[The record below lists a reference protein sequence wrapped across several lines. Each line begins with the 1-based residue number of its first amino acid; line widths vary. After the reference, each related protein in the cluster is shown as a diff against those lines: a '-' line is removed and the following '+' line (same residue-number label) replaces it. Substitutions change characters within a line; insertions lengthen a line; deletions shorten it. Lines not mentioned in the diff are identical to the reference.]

1 MFTFI
6 SRKTR
11 AALKCFFFAKEI
23 KRILI
28 HSNENETFDS
38 FIGGVHASRVAAEVA
53 IVESAYPCRCTQ
65 CRNGAD
71 CFRFCWTKT
80 SPSLYLSLSLSLQSV
95 GDGRCLLYHF
105 TVVTDQLNN
114 MTFITLLSNRYL
126 THHGWFLVIL
136 LKGPKVRAV
145 YNRFFLSKGCW
156 KLCGRSSCH
165 PQLRGLVH
173 R

>member
-80 SPSLYLSLSLSLQSV
+80 SPSLSLSLSLY
-95 GDGRCLLYHF
+95 RCSRLV
-105 TVVTDQLNN
+105 TVDVYYT
-114 MTFITLLSNRYL
+114 ISLLSLINWIIWRLLPCYL
-126 THHGWFLVIL
+126 IDISRTMDD
-136 LKGPKVRAV
+136 
-145 YNRFFLSKGCW
+145 FLSFYWRDRKWEPFTIGFSYRRDVESYVEEVVAIPNCEA
-156 KLCGRSSCH
+156 
-165 PQLRGLVH
+165 
-173 R
+173 